1 MNDTNIGP
9 MPAFLVR
16 DTRTTRRAPRKR
28 SPWQITKGMKEATR
42 RERRRLEFEA
52 ARGPVLAAVRAGA
65 DTLGKIRKAT
75 GLETLAIKS
84 ALNHYIGRRIRR
96 VGKRYFLEGP
106 SQHTGGMNH
115 V

>member
-16 DTRTTRRAPRKR
+16 DTRTTATRRAPRKR

-42 RERRRLEFEA
+42 RERRRLEFET

-75 GLETLAIKS
+75 GLENLAIKS

-96 VGKRYFLEGP
+96 VGKRYSP
-106 SQHTGGMNH
+106 VKHTGGMNH